1 MKISANHMEYVQH
14 GVPWGSM
21 ESCESHGDFMFQMVW
36 KSGRATPTFPME
48 KSCGKTANH
57 MEHSGR
63 GQRAAAW
70 KNHVEQRP
78 TTWNIREEASGQQ
91 HGKIMWNNGQPHGL
105 NMPGQNLI

>member
-1 MKISANHMEYVQH
+1 
-14 GVPWGSM
+14 
-21 ESCESHGDFMFQMVW
+21 MFQMVW
-36 KSGRATPTFPME
+36 KSGQATPTFPME
-48 KSCGKTANH
+48 KSCGTMANH
-57 MEHSGR
+57 MEHSGG

-105 NMPGQNLI
+105 NMPGQKINLAFSWPL